1 MQRLERHRKNPP
13 KTKQY
18 VVSLKFKSKGTKAF
32 ATATEEAAPSHKMIY
47 IVYDGKVISNP
58 GVTEAITNGEAQ
70 ISGGFKTYDEA
81 EELASYIRIGALPV
95 ELKAAQSQVVGA
107 QLGLDAI
114 QSSLLAGAIGFGL
127 VVLFMIIFYR
137 LPGLASSIALVFY
150 LGLMLVALN
159 VLDITLTLP
168 GIAGI
173 ILNIGMAVDANV
185 IIFTRIKEEL
195 AKGKS
200 VQSGI
205 KIGFDKALSAIIDGN
220 VTTLIAAA
228 VLYVKGSGTV
238 KGFATTLALGI
249 IFYPC
254 LQHLLLRSCC

>member
-1 MQRLERHRKNPP
+1 
-13 KTKQY
+13 
-18 VVSLKFKSKGTKAF
+18 
-32 ATATEEAAPSHKMIY
+32 
-47 IVYDGKVISNP
+47 
-58 GVTEAITNGEAQ
+58 
-70 ISGGFKTYDEA
+70 
-81 EELASYIRIGALPV
+81 
-95 ELKAAQSQVVGA
+95 
-107 QLGLDAI
+107 
-114 QSSLLAGAIGFGL
+114 
-127 VVLFMIIFYR
+127 MIIFYR

-249 IFYPC
+249 ILSMFTALVITRMILKALYAVGLKDEKFYGKAKDRKTVDFLAKKKIFFTISLVMIIGGFVC
-254 LQHLLLRSCC
+254 MGVNLSLIHI

>member
-1 MQRLERHRKNPP
+1 MHSLVLTQFS
-13 KTKQY
+13 QF
-18 VVSLKFKSKGTKAF
+18 VS
-32 ATATEEAAPSHKMIY
+32 
-47 IVYDGKVISNP
+47 
-58 GVTEAITNGEAQ
+58 
-70 ISGGFKTYDEA
+70 
-81 EELASYIRIGALPV
+81 
-95 ELKAAQSQVVGA
+95 
-107 QLGLDAI
+107 
-114 QSSLLAGAIGFGL
+114 GAIGFGL

-205 KIGFDKALSAIIDGN
+205 KIGFDKALSAIVDGN

-228 VLYVKGSGTV
+228 VLYVKGSV
-238 KGFATTLALGI
+238 QLRALLQHWHLVS
-249 IFYPC
+249 FYPC

>member
-1 MQRLERHRKNPP
+1 M
-13 KTKQY
+13 
-18 VVSLKFKSKGTKAF
+18 
-32 ATATEEAAPSHKMIY
+32 
-47 IVYDGKVISNP
+47 
-58 GVTEAITNGEAQ
+58 
-70 ISGGFKTYDEA
+70 
-81 EELASYIRIGALPV
+81 
-95 ELKAAQSQVVGA
+95 VGA

-173 ILNIGMAVDANV
+173 ILNIGKAGDANV

-205 KIGFDKALSAIIDGN
+205 KIGFDKA
-220 VTTLIAAA
+220 
-228 VLYVKGSGTV
+228 
-238 KGFATTLALGI
+238 
-249 IFYPC
+249 
-254 LQHLLLRSCC
+254 